1 MTIQKNL
8 DFKNVVVWSQAN
20 CSACET
26 AKKLLSQLNIA
37 YTVKMLDSVETKQV
51 FFHIFPGARS
61 VPQITIDG
69 KWIGGLQE
77 LKTYLNDNSK
87 ALKVV

>member
-1 MTIQKNL
+1 MQQNSKIKEA
-8 DFKNVVVWSQAN
+8 VVWAQAN
-20 CSACET
+20 CSACDT
-26 AKKLLSQLNIA
+26 AKKLLGQLGIA

-51 FFHIFPGARS
+51 FFNIFPGARS

-69 KWIGGLQE
+69 RWVGGLQE